1 MGNMASV
8 RQVRMNDEGAKQQ
21 HMSTSELR
29 RGPGWWMDLDG
40 QWKPPEEWPESSP
53 PLPGWVRDAEGRWSE
68 PALSAPK
75 IAEPAEEVALTR
87 PIPEVSMPPEVQIPK
102 IPTLDSLRKPDPEA
116 SNVPREQL
124 PVSRTGPPGTSPTGV
139 SSSRESSLTFSNS
152 TANFGM
158 FDDDLRDRRE
168 AASAALLA
176 AVTASMVAAGL
187 VLLLLLL

>member
-1 MGNMASV
+1 MSSV
-8 RQVRMNDEGAKQQ
+8 LLIRVKGQGAKEQ

-53 PLPGWVRDAEGRWSE
+53 PLPGWIRDADGRWCE
-68 PALSAPK
+68 PAPSDSEMVDTDESVPLG
-75 IAEPAEEVALTR
+75 R
-87 PIPEVSMPPEVQIPK
+87 PIPEVSMPPEVPVPN
-102 IPTLDSLRKPDPEA
+102 IPTLDSLANPPLEPPA
-116 SNVPREQL
+116 VPRISV
-124 PVSRTGPPGTSPTGV
+124 PTTRTRPPGTNPGDGPASAQ
-139 SSSRESSLTFSNS
+139 SSLTFSES
-152 TANFGM
+152 AASAPV
-158 FDDDLRDRRE
+158 FDSDLRERRE